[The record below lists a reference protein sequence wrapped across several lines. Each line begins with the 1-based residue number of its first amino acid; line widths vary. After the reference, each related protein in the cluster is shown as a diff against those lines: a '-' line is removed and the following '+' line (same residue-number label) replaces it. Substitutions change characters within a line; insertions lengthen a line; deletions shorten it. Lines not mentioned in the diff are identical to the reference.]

1 MSNNAALAF
10 IQRQRSM
17 ATALATPRTP
27 VPTLVPGTLTQV
39 TTPVPVPQTGPYTFG
54 NTGFLTTYPNSLR
67 QRILASEFIVIDA
80 ETTGLTPN
88 SKPVAVG
95 TSARIGS
102 DATLTKY
109 RSLAKAAGFDVTL
122 DCRLRMRVWAFQLD
136 DGTKHAVDLDAL
148 SGADVKQL
156 LTDTVHGKIII
167 GHNLAFDLTW
177 VLHTTGDRN
186 IKPALILDTMLI
198 ARCLKPASVY
208 AVHRLG
214 VRDPVAQKII
224 ASGTNASVSLG
235 ALGYGMGLLEA
246 DKTWQHPRN
255 WVLSHLCRGH
265 YEYVLDDVDAPLLM
279 LQHWTNTR
287 ERPFS
292 QTLAALR
299 TTDELRGNSYFDIYA
314 KVPLSLALISA
325 TGMPLHMPTVNKV
338 RELRG
343 ADLERLVEDVISK
356 MPTVGDLV
364 DNEGA
369 FADESKQE
377 FLDLIADMLVPAPSK
392 PKGKAALARW
402 EPETAEEVRERRSSA
417 LAKSREVRA
426 FELFR
431 KKLEA
436 RASAVLAPMKKILA
450 VYADRND
457 CTLDVNDDGHPIINA
472 KKAKLKGVTKLEAW
486 KSWEALQTSKKL
498 LALCDEYEGIS
509 RVVDADFKRLHPLL
523 SARTATG
530 RVAAQT
536 PNVMNL
542 PRPLPMPATWL
553 PEQPNDVRH
562 DTWNAV
568 QLRAVICA
576 PIGYTLIS
584 ADYGQIELRIAAAL
598 ALRAIEDAQKAL
610 KGDLQIPGTK
620 NWILR
625 ALRRGANLDEVIP
638 EDSSFDEDDPAKYP
652 ASISRLW
659 RRLIT
664 QPQRPLAEAFRAN
677 VDPHLLTGI
686 TLAARQGLID
696 FGGLHPI
703 EFLKSQDSATL
714 KDFKKTYAPQ
724 RQSAKALN
732 FGLLYGMQAST
743 LWVNGITD
751 YDLSWTLD
759 EATDARDAWFELFP
773 EIKFLQI
780 WHQNML
786 MPSKHN
792 TERMYRR
799 NNYIKKTLVEDV
811 KVGAART
818 LRGRPVCATEA
829 REILNYSDQGS
840 GADMLLQAV
849 TWLMDNAR
857 ETFDCVID
865 LIHDEVLMCVP
876 LDRLEEHTRNL
887 EGAMTAAADFVL
899 APWDIPSEAEG
910 AQMPFW
916 RKD

>member
-1 MSNNAALAF
+1 MQKTSRSLSMGHIDALRNALK
-10 IQRQRSM
+10 
-17 ATALATPRTP
+17 TTP

-39 TTPVPVPQTGPYTFG
+39 TTPVPVPLTGPYVFG
-54 NTGFLTTYPNSLR
+54 NTGFLTSYPKELR

-88 SKPVAVG
+88 AKPVAVG

-109 RSLAKAAGFDVTL
+109 RSLAKAAGFEITL
-122 DCRLRMRVWAFQLD
+122 DCRLRMRIWSFQLD

-148 SGADVKQL
+148 SGADVRQL
-156 LTDTVHGKIII
+156 LTDTVHEKVII

-208 AVHRLG
+208 AVHRLA
-214 VRDPVAQKII
+214 VNDPVAQKII
-224 ASGTNASVSLG
+224 AGGTNASVALG

-265 YEYVLDDVDAPLLM
+265 FEYVMDDVDAPLLM
-279 LQHWTNTR
+279 LQHWTASKGQ
-287 ERPFS
+287 PFS
-292 QTLAALR
+292 TTLAALR
-299 TTDELRGNSYFDIYA
+299 TMDAMRGDSYFNIYA
-314 KVPLSLALISA
+314 KVPLSLALISG
-325 TGMPLHMPTVNKV
+325 TGMPLHMPTVNRV

-356 MPTVGDLV
+356 MPTVGDLI

-377 FLDLIADMLVPAPSK
+377 FLDLIADMLCPAPSK
-392 PKGKAALARW
+392 PKGKAALAKC
-402 EPETAEEVRERRSSA
+402 EPETAEEVRERRETA
-417 LAKSREVRA
+417 LTKHRSVRA

-450 VYADRND
+450 VYADMHD
-457 CTLDVNDDGHPIINA
+457 CTLDVNEDGHPVINA
-472 KKAKLKGVTKLEAW
+472 KAAKLKGATKLEAW
-486 KSWEALQTSKKL
+486 KAWEALQTNKKL
-498 LALCDEYEGIS
+498 LALCDEYEGIAS
-509 RVVDADFKRLHPLL
+509 GAGDMRRLHPLL

-530 RVAAQT
+530 RVASQT

-542 PRPLPMPATWL
+542 PRPLPMPESWL
-553 PEQPNDVRH
+553 PDQAPAVRV
-562 DTWNAV
+562 DAWNAV
-568 QLRAVICA
+568 QFRAVVCA

-610 KGDLQIPGTK
+610 RGELEVPSSKRWFMD
-620 NWILR
+620 
-625 ALRRGANLDEVIP
+625 ALRRGQNPDEVIP
-638 EDSSFDEDDPAKYP
+638 ADDEIEDDFEKF
-652 ASISRLW
+652 SSNISRLW

-664 QPQRPLAEAFRAN
+664 QPQRPLADAFRAN
-677 VDPHLLTGI
+677 VDPHLLTGV
-686 TLAARQGLID
+686 TLAARQGLLD
-696 FGGLHPI
+696 FGGMHPI
-703 EFLKSQDSATL
+703 EFLKAQDSATL
-714 KDFKKTYAPQ
+714 KTFKKIYGPQ

-732 FGLLYGMQAST
+732 FGLLYGMQAEK
-743 LWVNGITD
+743 LWVHGLVD
-751 YDLSWTLD
+751 YNLAWTL
-759 EATDARDAWFELFP
+759 EESTDARTAWFDLFP
-773 EIKFLQI
+773 EIAFLQI
-780 WHQNML
+780 WHQMML
-786 MPSKHN
+786 MPSKKAA
-792 TERMYRR
+792 EKMYRK
-799 NNYIKKTLVEDV
+799 NPYSKKLQVEDV
-811 KVGAART
+811 RVGAART

-857 ETFDCVID
+857 DTFDCVID

-899 APWDIPSEAEG
+899 APWGIPSEAEG